1 MSVKDEYILKRRKK
15 KIVLKQI
22 AEYIGCSLSLISR
35 YETGSCEMD
44 KDKIKKYREYIDE
57 YK

>member
-15 KIVLKQI
+15 KIVLRQI
-22 AEYIGCSLSLISR
+22 AKYIGCSLSLISR
-35 YETGSCEMD
+35 YETDSCEMD

>member
-1 MSVKDEYILKRRKK
+1 MSTKDEYILKRRKK

-35 YETGSCEMD
+35 YETGSCFMD
-44 KDKIKKYREYIDE
+44 KEKIKKYRLYIDE